1 MSAEPLLTHRSNRR
15 RLPPP
20 AGRLADRGSVSVLM
34 AAVAAVV
41 MMLALMVG
49 DVGLYLAGRAR
60 ATAAADAAALAAAP
74 VTFHGFGSSGS
85 PASEAERFASLNG
98 MAVTACECPLDPS
111 WAPPVCFGRRGGAGR
126 PDRVRTAHRVG
137 SGRRR
142 VRSDPAGRRARPPRS
157 ARDDDPP
164 APRPVAREVV
174 HRPVDRRRPATG
186 PRR

>member
-20 AGRLADRGSVSVLM
+20 TGRLAERGSVSVLM

-111 WAPPVCFGRRGGAGR
+111 WAPRSVSVVVAGPVDLIVFGRRT
-126 PDRVRTAHRVG
+126 V
-137 SGRRR
+137 
-142 VRSDPAGRRARPPRS
+142 S
-157 ARDDDPP
+157 ARAVAEFDPTRLVGEP
-164 APRPVAREVV
+164 ALRGQPGTMTRLP
-174 HRPVDRRRPATG
+174 PDP
-186 PRR
+186 